1 MCGKL
6 AGFITAGSN
15 MEVITKKRDTAEKA
29 PSANQRVATVPE
41 ERPKGARTPLPEASF
56 APWKLSHNAVM
67 SVQEA
72 GYQVSINVEIDNYDQ
87 GCYAL
92 DTNNHANEFFLGL
105 DSDQESTAHL
115 YNLLFD
121 SKGNPKMEV
130 APDSYIEDG
139 GNLGDSLTPRGPFE
153 GMRQL
158 ILRGGN
164 IKAVL
169 CPNGEA

>member
-1 MCGKL
+1 M
-6 AGFITAGSN
+6 
-15 MEVITKKRDTAEKA
+15 
-29 PSANQRVATVPE
+29 
-41 ERPKGARTPLPEASF
+41 
-56 APWKLSHNAVM
+56 
-67 SVQEA
+67 
-72 GYQVSINVEIDNYDQ
+72 SINVEIDNYDQ

-92 DTNNHANEFFLGL
+92 DTNNHANELFLGL

-121 SKGNPKMEV
+121 SKGNPTMEE

-139 GNLGDSLTPRGPFE
+139 GNLSDVLTPRGPFE

-158 ILRGGN
+158 MLRGEN

-169 CPNGEA
+169 FPD

>member
-1 MCGKL
+1 ML
-6 AGFITAGSN
+6 EI
-15 MEVITKKRDTAEKA
+15 KK
-29 PSANQRVATVPE
+29 
-41 ERPKGARTPLPEASF
+41 
-56 APWKLSHNAVM
+56 
-67 SVQEA
+67 A
-72 GYQVSINVEIDNYDQ
+72 GYQVSIDVEIDSYDE
-87 GCYAL
+87 GLYAL
-92 DTNNHANEFFLGL
+92 DTNNHANRFFLGL

-130 APDSYIEDG
+130 DPDSYIEDG

-169 CPNGEA
+169 FPNGEA